1 MKILITGICGFVG
14 SEIARELKSR
24 QPETQIWGLDNFSRA
39 GSRLNEV
46 PLRALGMEIVEG
58 DIRNPADLEKI
69 PEVDWVIDA
78 AANPSVLAG
87 VDGSTSS
94 FDLLDHNLIGTIR
107 LLEFCKQ
114 HRSGFLLLS
123 TSRVYSIAPLAG
135 LAVRAKD
142 NAFIPEPNKLAGFG
156 VKGIREDFSTIPP
169 LSLYGTSKKASELL
183 ALEYGAA
190 FDFPVWINRCGVMAG
205 AGQFGKADQGI
216 FSFWVHRWASGN
228 PLRYIG
234 FGGHGWQV
242 RDCLHPRDLVS
253 LLWRQM
259 REAGYNA
266 PRIVNLSGG
275 AKSAT
280 SLAQLSEWCGKRF
293 GPRLVDADQAPR
305 PFDLPWVVLD
315 SSLAEETWGWKP
327 ETSVETILEE
337 IATHAEAHPDWLAI
351 TGG

>member
-1 MKILITGICGFVG
+1 MTILITGVCGFVG
-14 SEIARELKSR
+14 SEIARALKVAI
-24 QPETQIWGLDNFSRA
+24 PDITIWGIDNFSRA
-39 GSRLNEV
+39 GSRLNEA
-46 PLRALGMEIVEG
+46 PLRAMGVKIIEG
-58 DIRNPADLEKI
+58 DIRNLNDLAHI

-107 LLEFCKQ
+107 LLEFCKT
-114 HRSGFLLLS
+114 HRAGFLLLS
-123 TSRVYSIAPLAG
+123 TSRIYS
-135 LAVRAKD
+135 
-142 NAFIPEPNKLAGFG
+142 
-156 VKGIREDFSTIPP
+156 IPP
-169 LSLYGTSKKASELL
+169 LATLSVTPEKDAFAPSENHLSGFGSKGISETFSTEPPISLYGASKKASELL

-190 FDFPVWINRCGVMAG
+190 FGFPVWINRCGVMAG

-216 FSFWVHRWASGN
+216 FSFWIHRWAGKK
-228 PLRYIG
+228 PLKYIG

-242 RDCLHPRDLVS
+242 RDCLHPRDLIG
-253 LLWRQM
+253 LLIRQM
-259 REAGYNA
+259 ENLEFPA

-275 AKSAT
+275 ISSAR
-280 SLAQLSEWCGKRF
+280 SLAQLSAWCTERF
-293 GPRLVDADQAPR
+293 GAREVEADQTPR

-315 SSLAEETWGWKP
+315 SSLAENVWGWKP

-337 IATHAEAHPDWLAI
+337 IAMHALAHPDWLDI

>member
-14 SEIARELKSR
+14 SEIGRELKVR
-24 QPETQIWGLDNFSRA
+24 QPEIQIWGLDNFSRA
-39 GSRLNEV
+39 GSRLNEA
-46 PLRALGMEIVEG
+46 PLRVLGMELVEG

-69 PEVDWVIDA
+69 PAVDWVIDA

-114 HRSGFLLLS
+114 HRAGFLLLS

-135 LAVRAKD
+135 LCVRTEN
-142 NAFIPEPNKLAGFG
+142 NAFIPELNDLSGFG
-156 VKGIREDFSTIPP
+156 VEGIREDFSTVPP

-216 FSFWVHRWASGN
+216 FSFWVHRWAMGK

-234 FGGHGWQV
+234 FGGNGWQV

-259 REAGYNA
+259 MEPGYNA
-266 PRIVNLSGG
+266 PSIVNLSGG

-280 SLAQLSEWCGKRF
+280 SLAQLSEWCSKRF
-293 GPRLVDADQAPR
+293 GPRIVEVDQAPR

-327 ETSVETILEE
+327 GISVETILEE
-337 IATHAEAHPDWLAI
+337 IATHAETHPDWLAI